1 MRLADIEAVR
11 LANAELVRR
20 FIEAINDSW
29 NVAAMRELVADD
41 FVFLIP
47 FAPDW
52 FSVRYEG
59 KDAALAFL
67 DSVRHLMEPENL
79 HDIRIDTCAADPG
92 EVIAE
97 YRSATRMKRTHRAY
111 CNEYIGRFTVRG
123 ERITR
128 FAEYLDPVR
137 FVIAMGGSVRP
148 PESDSG

>member
-1 MRLADIEAVR
+1 
-11 LANAELVRR
+11 
-20 FIEAINDSW
+20 
-29 NVAAMRELVADD
+29 MRELVADD
-41 FVFLIP
+41 FLFVIP

-52 FSVRYEG
+52 LMVRYEG

-79 HDIRIDTCAADPG
+79 HDIRVDTCAADPG

-97 YRSATRMKRTHRAY
+97 YRSATRMKRTHRVY
-111 CNEYIGRFTVRG
+111 CNEYIGRFTVRSD
-123 ERITR
+123 RITR

-148 PESDSG
+148 PEADPG